1 MKKLLN
7 VGLIICLVVLSISNF
22 KVSTQSINE
31 IRNAKQISDNFMLS
45 IY

>member
-22 KVSTQSINE
+22 KVSAQSI
-31 IRNAKQISDNFMLS
+31 KQISDNFMLS
-45 IY
+45 IYQIWAR